1 MLVFAF
7 PIPADKRVL
16 NRIVERSLDG
26 GLPLLLMLVALLAGA
41 FALMVTPR
49 EEEPQIVVPSAD
61 VLIDAPGLS
70 AREVERLVATPAEK
84 LLAQIDGVE
93 HVYSVSQTGRAVV
106 SVSFYVGED
115 REDSL
120 LKLYSKIYS
129 HQDEVP
135 AAVTGW
141 VVKPVEVDDVPI
153 VTATLYSEDPALG
166 GYELRRL
173 AEEVAVMLQSVP
185 ETNRIE
191 VIGGRPREFQVLLHP
206 MDLAG
211 RLTAL
216 DDVLMAIGRSNVRRI
231 AGGVDRSGEQILVEL
246 DARLASAAAL
256 EALVVNVVDGV
267 PVRLGDV
274 ATVRDGPAE
283 PSSHTWIQ
291 LTGQPETY
299 PAVNVAVAK
308 RRGANAVT
316 VADEV
321 VERLNALQA
330 DLFPEGVHFAITR
343 NYGATANQKI
353 DDLIESLAVA
363 IVIVVALIWMT
374 LGWRAALVVA
384 LAVPVCY
391 GITLALDYAAGY
403 TINRVTLF
411 ALILALGLLVD
422 DPITGV
428 DNIERHL
435 TDGRAPRDSVV
446 NAIAEIRVPLIMSTI
461 AVVIVFTPMSF
472 ITGMMGPYMSPM
484 AFNVPVAVVTSLL
497 VAIMVTP
504 WLGLKLLRSSTTQE
518 AEIRDPDSPGLYAR
532 LLSPLLHK
540 RRYAAIFLSV
550 LGVLFVLSALMPLL
564 RIVPLKLLPYD
575 NKNEFQLVIDMPE
588 GTTLEAT
595 DAVARALASHLVD
608 EPEVLA
614 ANAFVGTHAP
624 MDFNGMIR
632 RYYLRQQPN
641 AGEVHVVL
649 ADKLARADQSHAM
662 ILRLRPEIERIARD
676 MNANVK
682 VVEVPPG
689 PPVVATVV
697 AEHYGSSTTPYDTL
711 VRAARITASRLA
723 AEPGVVDVDVSA
735 ESESRRWVLVPDQE
749 KASLSGIGSDT
760 LSDALSLLA
769 SGLVAGYAAVPDEA
783 APLPLRLQVPYDE
796 RAEYGRLFVK
806 GMPGI
811 TKIRD
816 RGAVTDA
823 PTPLVSM
830 AELVTRQ
837 ILTREQPIYHKDL
850 RPVTYTF
857 AEVAGRVPA
866 AVVYDVDAD
875 RNATSDGGEP
885 RPLEGRT
892 YFTSGGGIP
901 WALPDSVSVRWS
913 GEGEWNITLRVFRD
927 LGIAFAVALLGLF
940 IVIRLQ
946 TGLTALT
953 FIIMLAIPLT
963 VIGIMP
969 GFWLLNALSAS
980 KIGDYA
986 DPVLF
991 TATAMIGMIALAGIV
1006 VRNSLILVEFVQQAR
1021 SAGMALEHALLEA
1034 GRLRTRPVLLTAGT
1048 TLLGNL
1054 VITLDP
1060 IFSGLAWAIIFGVT
1074 ASTLFTLFVV
1084 PVVYGLVYGS
1094 PKGPVQEAAAAA
1106 VREGDRNELA

>member
-1 MLVFAF
+1 M
-7 PIPADKRVL
+7 L
-16 NRIVERSLDG
+16 NRIVERSLEG
-26 GLPLLLMLVALLAGA
+26 SLPLLLMLAALLAGA
-41 FALMVTPR
+41 FALVVTPR

-70 AREVERLVATPAEK
+70 ARQVERLVATPVEK
-84 LLAQIDGVE
+84 LLTQIDGVE

-135 AAVTGW
+135 EGVTGW

-173 AEEVAVMLQSVP
+173 AEEVASMLQSVP

-216 DDVLMAIGRSNVRRI
+216 DDVLMAIGRSNVRQI
-231 AGGVDRSGEQILVEL
+231 AGGVDRAGERILVEL
-246 DARLASAAAL
+246 DARIATAAAL

-274 ATVRDGPAE
+274 ATVHDGPAE
-283 PSSHTWIQ
+283 PTNHTWIQ
-291 LTGQPETY
+291 LSGNSESY
-299 PAVNVAVAK
+299 PAVNIAVAK

-316 VADEV
+316 VSGEV
-321 VERLNALQA
+321 VARLNELQA
-330 DLFPEGVHFAITR
+330 DLFPDGVGFVVTR
-343 NYGATANQKI
+343 DYGATANQKI
-353 DDLIESLAVA
+353 GDLIASLGVA
-363 IVIVVALIWMT
+363 IVIVVALIGMT
-374 LGWRAALVVA
+374 LGWRAAVVVA

-391 GITLALDYAAGY
+391 GITLALDFAAGY

-435 TDGRAPRDSVV
+435 TDGRAPKDSVI

-484 AFNVPVAVVTSLL
+484 AFNVPVAVITSTV
-497 VAIMVTP
+497 VAFVVTP
-504 WLGLKLLRSSTTQE
+504 WLGLKLLRSAPAPVE
-518 AEIRDPDSPGLYAR
+518 ARTKESGGLYAR
-532 LLSPLLHK
+532 LLTPLLHE
-540 RRYAAIFLSV
+540 RRYAVLFLVV
-550 LGVLFVLSALMPLL
+550 LGVLFVASALMPLL

-588 GTTLEAT
+588 DTTLEAT

-608 EPEVLA
+608 EAEILA
-614 ANAFVGTHAP
+614 ANTYVGTHAP

-632 RYYLRQQPN
+632 RYYLRQRPN
-641 AGEVHVVL
+641 EAEVHVVL
-649 ADKLARADQSHAM
+649 ADKLARADQSHAL
-662 ILRLRPEIERIARD
+662 ILRLRPGIERIARS

-689 PPVVATVV
+689 PPVVASVV
-697 AEHYGSSTTPYDTL
+697 AEHYGSPTTSYDTL
-711 VRAARITASRLA
+711 VRAARITASRLVR
-723 AEPGVVDVDVSA
+723 EPGVVDVDVSA
-735 ESESRRWVLVPDQE
+735 ESESRRWVLGPDQE
-749 KASLSGIGSDT
+749 KASLSGIGPDT
-760 LSDALSLLA
+760 LGEALSLIA
-769 SGLVAGYAAVPDEA
+769 GGLVAGYAAVPDEA
-783 APLPLRLQVPYDE
+783 SPLPVRLQVPYDE

-816 RGAVTDA
+816 RGSVADA
-823 PTPLVSM
+823 PTPLVAM
-830 AELVTRQ
+830 AELVSRQ
-837 ILTREQPIYHKDL
+837 VMTREQPIYHKDL
-850 RPVTYTF
+850 KPVTYTF

-875 RNATSDGGEP
+875 LNAAGDGGEP
-885 RPLEGRT
+885 RSLAGRT
-892 YFTSGGGIP
+892 YFTSGGGMP
-901 WALPDSVSVRWS
+901 WALPDGISVRWS

-969 GFWLLNALSAS
+969 GFWLLNGLLAS
-980 KIGDYA
+980 RIGDYA

-1021 SAGMALEHALLEA
+1021 AAGMALEQALLEA

-1060 IFSGLAWAIIFGVT
+1060 IFSGLAWAIIFGVA

-1084 PVVYGLVYGS
+1084 PVVYGLVYG
-1094 PKGPVQEAAAAA
+1094 KAEAAA
-1106 VREGDRNELA
+1106 VEGDRDELA